1 MGLLGTLM
9 GGSIGF
15 FLFGPLGAIIGG
27 AIGSNLDDNRGRP
40 GRARPG
46 MGGGL
51 GGGNPRPGA
60 RTGRFNPL
68 EAQQAFLV
76 AMISLAAKVAKAD
89 GHVTPEEI
97 RSFDQFLQRNLNMP
111 AAERKVAAR
120 IFNEARDSDIP
131 AAEFARQIRGIVGP
145 QRQRLR
151 DLVTLLLMIALA
163 DGRLHP
169 AEEALIREVTREMGL
184 SDLDYDNALKTLRP
198 EGSLDW
204 AYAALGVLPDADPA
218 RIKSAYRKLAKEY
231 HPDTLA
237 GKGMSDDFRKFA
249 AEKMRTVNNAYDA
262 IRKER
267 GF

>member
-27 AIGSNLDDNRGRP
+27 AIGSNIDENRGRR
-40 GRARPG
+40 GRTGAKAG
-46 MGGGL
+46 IGAAGGR
-51 GGGNPRPGA
+51 PRP
-60 RTGRFNPL
+60 GRFNPL

-89 GHVTPEEI
+89 GRVTPDEV
-97 RSFDQFLQRNLNMP
+97 RSFDLFLKQNLNMP
-111 AAERKVAAR
+111 ADERRVAAR
-120 IFNEARDSDIP
+120 IFNEARDSAIP
-131 AAEFARQIRGIVGP
+131 AEEFARQIREIVGP

-169 AEEALIREVTREMGL
+169 AEEALIRNITGQLGL
-184 SDLDYDNALKTLRP
+184 ADQDYEDALKTLRP
-198 EGSLDW
+198 EGALDW
-204 AYAALGVLPDADPA
+204 AYATLGVLPDADEA

-231 HPDTLA
+231 HPDVLA
-237 GKGMSDDFRKFA
+237 GRGLSEDFRKFA
-249 AEKMRTVNNAYDA
+249 AQKMSDVNRAFQA